1 MTIDID
7 NIYTSVCTDNIS
19 RLGDRVVNTL
29 SLDQVTRQDE
39 NTRLGNA
46 QLRCLYCLYN
56 IFTIS

>member
-39 NTRLGNA
+39 NTRLGNV